1 MYKFII
7 NDFEGPLDLLLHLIK
22 ESNINITDI
31 SIEQITKQ
39 YLDYIEAMEE
49 MNLDIASEY
58 LVMAAELIEMK
69 SKVYLPIKEKESEEV
84 EEDPR
89 EQLINRLLE
98 YQRYKDSIESF
109 RDLESERKEIYT
121 IPINTMSDIEKEVK
135 INELPIDVLTEAFNN
150 LLRRKME
157 EKPITTKITKKEYSI
172 NVRNDEIRKI
182 LKRRKKV
189 EFEELFEIVNKSYV
203 VITFLSILDLARKQE
218 ILIEQDK
225 NFSKIYLSY
234 KEKKS

>member
-1 MYKFII
+1 MYKFVI

-31 SIEQITKQ
+31 SIEEITKQ
-39 YLDYIEAMEE
+39 YLNFIEEMEN

-69 SKVYLPIKEKESEEV
+69 SKVYLPKKEKEEDDY

-98 YQRYKDSIESF
+98 YQRYKDTVDSF
-109 RDLESERKEIYT
+109 RELEKERKEIYT
-121 IPINTMSDIEKEVK
+121 IPINTLNDIEKETKV
-135 INELPIDVLTEAFNN
+135 NELPIEALTEAFNN
-150 LLRRKME
+150 LLKRKQQ
-157 EKPITTKITKKEYSI
+157 EKPLVTRITKKEYSI
-172 NVRNDEIRKI
+172 SVRNNEIKQI
-182 LKRRKKV
+182 LKKRKKV
-189 EFEELFEIVNKSYV
+189 EFEELFEIVTKSYV

-218 ILIEQDK
+218 ISIEQDK

-234 KEKKS
+234 KESKS

>member
-1 MYKFII
+1 MYKFVI

-22 ESNINITDI
+22 ESNINIVDI
-31 SIEQITKQ
+31 SIEEITKQ
-39 YLDYIEAMEE
+39 YLSFIEEMEN

-69 SKVYLPIKEKESEEV
+69 SKVYLPKQEKEEDDY

-98 YQRYKDSIESF
+98 YQRYKDTVDSF
-109 RDLESERKEIYT
+109 RELESNRKEIYT
-121 IPINTMSDIEKEVK
+121 IPINTLSDIEKETK
-135 INELPIDVLTEAFNN
+135 INELPIEALTDAFNN
-150 LLRRKME
+150 LLKRKLQ
-157 EKPITTKITKKEYSI
+157 EKPLVTKITKKEYSI
-172 NVRNDEIRKI
+172 SVRNNEIKQI
-182 LKRRKKV
+182 LKKRKRV
-189 EFEELFEIVNKSYV
+189 EFEELFEIVTKSYI

-218 ILIEQDK
+218 INIEQDK

-234 KEKKS
+234 KENKS

>member
-1 MYKFII
+1 MYKFVI
-7 NDFEGPLDLLLHLIK
+7 NDFSGPLDLLLHLIK
-22 ESNINITDI
+22 ESNINIVDI
-31 SIEQITKQ
+31 SIEDITKQ
-39 YLDYIEAMEE
+39 YLNFIEEMEN

-69 SKVYLPIKEKESEEV
+69 SKVYLPVKEKEEDLI

-98 YQRYKDSIESF
+98 YQRYKESIDSF
-109 RDLESERKEIYT
+109 RELEQERKEIYS
-121 IPINTMSDIEKEVK
+121 IPINSLSDIEKENKV
-135 INELPIDVLTEAFNN
+135 NELPIDVLTKAFND
-150 LLRRKME
+150 LLKRKSL

-172 NVRNDEIRKI
+172 SVRNDEIRKI
-182 LKRRKKV
+182 LKKRKKV
-189 EFEELFEIVNKSYV
+189 EFEELFEIVTKSYV

-218 ILIEQDK
+218 INIEQDK

-234 KEKKS
+234 KEK